1 MPSAAALGA
10 DLTRKQQE
18 HGTWLAQFKQEDG
31 GYTMSAEQ
39 TAEFRKR
46 NAELD
51 TLGAARDL
59 QAEAEKSAAAAESKL
74 APQGTIAANKGGGV
88 DIEYKEVTGS
98 IETKAQLNAAFKS
111 SFEKHATAIENYQL
125 NDAPIRFGIGANL
138 KTIVD
143 LTTSYDTQPTQV
155 GRTESALFFGDAE
168 PFFPHGQVS
177 SDSVVGYIQ
186 TTDTDNAAA
195 VAENT
200 AASESAFAWTK
211 TTDEVEDIR
220 TWIPISRNLLSDEPQ
235 MQSVITGMLA
245 KRLQKKSSGYI
256 LTGTGTTPVPW
267 GVFIRTGFQ
276 TQAKGTDPTFDAIH
290 KAITLVSVT
299 GDADPNLA
307 IFHPND
313 WQDIRLT
320 RTVDGVYILGNP
332 TESGPLRLWG
342 LPVVVTTGLSEGT
355 GGVVDTSFTTIF
367 ENGGLVVEVST
378 EHSTYFTEG
387 TMAIALVRRFAAWHG
402 RPAAAATITGI

>member
-1 MPSAAALGA
+1 MPSATTLGTALT
-10 DLTRKQQE
+10 LKQQE
-18 HGTWLAQFKQEDG
+18 HGAWLSQFKTADG
-31 GYTMSAEQ
+31 GYNMNADQ
-39 TAEFRKR
+39 VGEFRKR

-51 TLGAARDL
+51 ELGVAHETAK
-59 QAEAEKSAAAAESKL
+59 EIEGSAAAVESKL
-74 APQGTIAANKGGGV
+74 APQGTIAANKGGGDV
-88 DIEYKEVTGS
+88 EHKDVESGIG
-98 IETKAQLNAAFKS
+98 TKAQPDVAFKS
-111 SFEKHATAIENYQL
+111 ALAKHGSAIKAYQVG
-125 NDAPIRFGIGANL
+125 DAPIRFGIGAGL

-143 LTTSYDTQPTQV
+143 LTTAYDTLATPA
-155 GRTESALFFGDAE
+155 GRFESALYFGDVE
-168 PFFPHGQVS
+168 PLFPHSPVS
-177 SDSVVGYIQ
+177 SDSVTGWIQ

-200 AASESAFAWTK
+200 AATDSAFAWTK

-220 TWIPISRNLLSDEPQ
+220 TWIPASRNLLSDEPQ
-235 MQSVITGMLA
+235 MQGVITGMLA

-276 TQAKGTDPTFDAIH
+276 TQAKGTDPTFDAVH
-290 KAITLVSVT
+290 KAITKVAVT

-307 IFHPND
+307 VFHPND

-320 RTVDGVYILGNP
+320 RTTDGIYILGNP
-332 TESGPLRLWG
+332 TESGPRRIWG
-342 LPVVVTTGLSEGT
+342 LPVVLSTGMTEGT

-367 ENGGLVVEVST
+367 ENGGVVVEVST

-402 RPAAAATITGI
+402 RPSAAATITGI

>member
-51 TLGAARDL
+51 TLGEQREL
-59 QAEAEKSAAAAESKL
+59 QAEAEKAAANAESKL
-74 APQGTIAANKGGGV
+74 APQGTIAANKGGG
-88 DIEYKEVTGS
+88 EHEEAGS
-98 IETKAQLNAAFKS
+98 SIGTKAQLNAAFKS

-143 LTTSYDTQPTQV
+143 LTTSYDTLATGV
-155 GRTESALFFGDAE
+155 GRAESALFFGDAE

-177 SDSVVGYIQ
+177 SDSVTGHIQ
-186 TTDTDNAAA
+186 STDTDNAAA
-195 VAENT
+195 KAENT
-200 AASESAFAWTK
+200 AATESAFAWTK

-220 TWIPISRNLLSDEPQ
+220 TWIPASRNLLSDEPQ

-245 KRLQKKSSGYI
+245 KRLQKISNTYI
-256 LTGTGTTPVPW
+256 LAGSGNTPVPW
-267 GVFIRTGFQ
+267 GVFTRTGFQ
-276 TQAKGTDPTFDAIH
+276 TQAKGTDPVFDAVH
-290 KAITLVSVT
+290 KAITLVAVT
-299 GDADPNLA
+299 GDANPNLA
-307 IFHPND
+307 VFHPND
-313 WQDIRLT
+313 WEGIRLT
-320 RTVDGVYILGNP
+320 RTTDGVYILGNP
-332 TESGPLRLWG
+332 TESGPMRLWG

-378 EHSTYFTEG
+378 EHSTFFTEG
-387 TMAIALVRRFAAWHG
+387 TLAISLVRRFAAFHY
-402 RPAAAATITGI
+402 RPKAAATVTGI